1 MTERNLHR
9 LDAVFVH
16 TGPCFSSVTT
26 ASLLGAVG
34 CIPIATSGPLSLHH
48 LTKLGASAS
57 RKWRYFVKE
66 FLLAIVIV
74 YPLEK

>member
-1 MTERNLHR
+1 MLFLYTPDLVS
-9 LDAVFVH
+9 LLL
-16 TGPCFSSVTT
+16 PT

-48 LTKLGASAS
+48 LTMLGASAS